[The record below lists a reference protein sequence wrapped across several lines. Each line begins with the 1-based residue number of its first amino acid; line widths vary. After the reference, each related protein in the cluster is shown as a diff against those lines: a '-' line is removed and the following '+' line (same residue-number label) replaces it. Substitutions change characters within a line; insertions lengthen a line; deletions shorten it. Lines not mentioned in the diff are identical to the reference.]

1 MELLALV
8 LNCGM
13 SSDDLASTLEK
24 LREQSKSIGAH
35 KKRQLFWDCYTK
47 MASKANNLADGTFCF
62 FKYSA
67 DTSKDDTEGDVEVVE
82 LTKRQKG
89 MVNGGGV
96 ELMGPRFKPPEDP
109 SSKTVAYAW
118 MEGAAQTAWDDLM
131 HGEPCIYITPESVWV
146 GTRHKRALCKATGSP
161 LKTVKDVEKLVAELK
176 PDSPLRSV
184 SFHGNEPPAVNAYNT
199 FLAGSFKLDGPLP
212 TTIGSV
218 NTTSTNDM
226 YDYFTQRKNTSNIDE
241 ANKLI
246 SQMLADVGK
255 GLTPLI
261 CASSTKEASVA
272 YKSALMKKIYLHES
286 MKKFIAKAKEDGQVE
301 VCVIKGEDESKMGAF
316 AQYGKLVF
324 EMFYRCDLTTM
335 GA

>member
-1 MELLALV
+1 MELLTLV

-24 LREQSKSIGAH
+24 LREQSKSIGSH
-35 KKRQLFWDCYTK
+35 KKRSALWDCYTK

-62 FKYSA
+62 FKYST

-131 HGEPCIYITPESVWV
+131 HGEPCIYITPSPCGSVP
-146 GTRHKRALCKATGSP
+146 GTSAPCARRPGRRSRRLRMSKSWWRSSSRIAAPLRLFPRKRAARRERVQHLPRGFVQARR
-161 LKTVKDVEKLVAELK
+161 TVADDDRFGQHDVHQRDVRL
-176 PDSPLRSV
+176 
-184 SFHGNEPPAVNAYNT
+184 
-199 FLAGSFKLDGPLP
+199 LP
-212 TTIGSV
+212 
-218 NTTSTNDM
+218 
-226 YDYFTQRKNTSNIDE
+226 QRKNMSNIDE